1 MRTIDNYETV
11 DGQIFDSIE
20 GARNHERAI
29 YLRNHLNYPEDIA
42 ESIVQNRDDVLTILK
57 WRGRAGTNPWTPR
70 KRREKIDAEAGNL
83 TSESDDGDN
92 DSDDASDD
100 VGSGAVQVAAAE

>member
-1 MRTIDNYETV
+1 MRTIDNYETD
-11 DGQIFDSIE
+11 DGKIFDSLE

-29 YLRNHLNYPEDIA
+29 YLQSRLGYPEDIA
-42 ESIVQNRDDVLTILK
+42 ESIVQNRDDVLAILK

-70 KRREKIDAEAGNL
+70 KRREKIDAETGDL
-83 TSESDDGDN
+83 TTESDDGDD